1 MKKLIYSA
9 VAVALTLASCDNQQA
24 KIDSLS
30 AKLDSLQAVSDLKD
44 SSMGMLAETMADI
57 QNNISAIKEKEGIIS
72 VSLAEGAGQDQIQN
86 DLEAIRQAL
95 ENNKKKVASLRAQL
109 SKATKNNKEL
119 EAIISTLNTQ
129 IEQQNAEIAKLNN
142 MLEEKDI
149 EIGFL
154 NNAVIR
160 LSTSVD
166 SLATAKED
174 VDQKLA
180 TATDNIETGY
190 YIVGTKSD
198 LKEKGL
204 LETGLFKGKKATGN
218 VDESLFT
225 KVNVTELTSLPLNVK
240 KAQVVSTH
248 PEDSYTLDEDS
259 EGFITLNIK
268 DKVAFWKTSKYL
280 IIVGK

>member
-1 MKKLIYSA
+1 MKKLFLSA
-9 VAVALTLASCDNQQA
+9 VAIAMTMASCDNQQA
-24 KIDSLS
+24 KVDALS
-30 AKLDSLQAVSDLKD
+30 AKVDSLQAVSDLKD
-44 SSMGMLAETMADI
+44 SSMGMLAQTMSDI

-72 VSLAEGAGQDQIQN
+72 VSLAEGADENQIKS
-86 DLEAIRQAL
+86 DLEAIQQAL
-95 ENNKKKVASLRAQL
+95 ENNKKKVSSLRAQL

-129 IEQQNAEIAKLNN
+129 IEQQNAEIAKLSA
-142 MLEEKDI
+142 MLEEKNI
-149 EIGFL
+149 EIDFL

-166 SLATAKED
+166 SLATAKEE

-180 TATDNIETGY
+180 TATDHIETGY
-190 YIVGTKSD
+190 YIISSKAD

-225 KVNVTELTSLPLNVK
+225 KVNVTELSSLALNVK
-240 KAQVVSTH
+240 KAQIVSTH
-248 PEDSYTLDEDS
+248 PQESYTLDEDAD
-259 EGFITLNIK
+259 GLLTLNIK
-268 DKVAFWKTSKYL
+268 DKAAFWKTSKYL
-280 IIVGK
+280 IIIGK

>member
-1 MKKLIYSA
+1 MKKLIFSA
-9 VAVALTLASCDNQQA
+9 VATVVALASCNNQQA
-24 KIDSLS
+24 QVDSLS
-30 AKLDSLQAVSDLKD
+30 AKVDSLQAISDLKD

-57 QNNISAIKEKEGIIS
+57 QNNIATIKEKEGIIS
-72 VSLAEGAGQDQIQN
+72 VSLAEGANESQIQS

-95 ENNKKKVASLRAQL
+95 ENNKKKVAKLQAQL

-119 EAIISTLNTQ
+119 EAIIGTLNAQ
-129 IEQQNAEIAKLNN
+129 IEQQNAEISKLNS

-166 SLATAKED
+166 SLATVKED

-180 TATDNIETGY
+180 AATDNIETGY
-190 YIVGTKSD
+190 YIIGTKSE

-240 KAQVVSTH
+240 KAQLISTH
-248 PEDSYTLDEDS
+248 AEDSYSLDEDA
-259 EGFITLNIK
+259 EGMITLNIK
-268 DKVAFWKTSKYL
+268 DKETFWKTSKYL
-280 IIVGK
+280 IILGK

>member
-1 MKKLIYSA
+1 MKKLIFSA
-9 VAVALTLASCDNQQA
+9 VATVVALASCNNQQA
-24 KIDSLS
+24 QVDALS
-30 AKLDSLQAVSDLKD
+30 AKVDSLQAISDLKD

-57 QNNISAIKEKEGIIS
+57 QNNIATIKEKEGIIS
-72 VSLAEGAGQDQIQN
+72 VSLAEGANESQIQS

-95 ENNKKKVASLRAQL
+95 ENNKKKVAKLQAQL

-119 EAIISTLNTQ
+119 EAIIGTLNAQ
-129 IEQQNAEIAKLNN
+129 IEQQNAEISKLNS

-166 SLATAKED
+166 SLATVKED

-180 TATDNIETGY
+180 AATDNIETGY
-190 YIVGTKSD
+190 YIIGTKSE

-240 KAQVVSTH
+240 KAQLISTH
-248 PEDSYTLDEDS
+248 AEDSYSLDEDA
-259 EGFITLNIK
+259 EGMITLNIK
-268 DKVAFWKTSKYL
+268 DKETFWKTSKYL
-280 IIVGK
+280 IILGK